1 MIYGF
6 ISNHAPSYPV
16 EKMCKLLMV
25 SKSAYYSWKTTVV
38 RPQVPSK
45 KEATKQLVVYEFE
58 KSHRIYG
65 SPRIAKMLQQKGTE
79 ISQSYVARLM
89 NEMKLK
95 SVLRKKFVVTTDSKH
110 DYNTAHNLLDR
121 SFTETRLGKKWVSD
135 ITYLK
140 IGLHWAYLTTMID
153 LADRKVVGWSLSTD
167 MTVENTVLKAWNH
180 ARNQRDISYG
190 FMLHSDR
197 GIQYACNKTGRLFE
211 NNRMAVQSM
220 SRKGNC
226 WDNAVAESFFKTIKY
241 EWIYRNKYYTYE
253 QAYLSIWKYI
263 NWYNN
268 DRLHS
273 ALGYK
278 TPAQMEHYLKN
289 INNKSAA

>member
-1 MIYGF
+1 VIYGF
-6 ISNHAPSYPV
+6 ILDHTQSYPV
-16 EKMCKLLMV
+16 EKMCKVLLV
-25 SKSAYYSWKTTVV
+25 SKSAYYCWKLTIGK
-38 RPQVPSK
+38 PQVQSNKEVMK
-45 KEATKQLVVYEFE
+45 KLVVHEYEQ
-58 KSHRIYG
+58 SHRIYG
-65 SPRIAKMLQQKGTE
+65 SPRIAKTLQQNGKV

-89 NEMKLK
+89 QEMKLK

-110 DYNTAHNLLDR
+110 NYKTASNLLDR
-121 SFTETRLGKKWVSD
+121 NFTETQLGKKWVSD

-140 IGLHWAYLTTMID
+140 VGKDWAYLTTMID

-167 MTVENTVLKAWNH
+167 MTVENTVLKAWNQ
-180 ARNQRDISYG
+180 ARNQRDITLG

-197 GIQYACNKTGRLFE
+197 GIQYACHKTGRLFE
-211 NNRMAVQSM
+211 NNIKAVQSM

-268 DRLHS
+268 HRLHS
-273 ALGYK
+273 ALDYK